1 MIVTELYLERAD
13 GTRLVRTYSS
23 EGKYIT
29 RDGEI
34 YEEAIDPEEL
44 GRVYEETDEYIPVEE
59 DEEPAD
65 DGEAQ
70 PAEEGSPE

>member
-1 MIVTELYLERAD
+1 MIVTEFYMERWD
-13 GTRLVRTYSS
+13 GVRLVRTYSS

-59 DEEPAD
+59 DEELAD

-70 PAEEGSPE
+70 QEEEGSPE